1 MYARMRK
8 NAICQENVSFVHKSD
23 MNYCHFNNLFVTTA
37 TYRKEILSVTSS
49 TAQQSNNKNNNAS
62 KEAEKKCFI
71 F

>member
-1 MYARMRK
+1 MEEEDEIVSIYARMRK

-49 TAQQSNNKNNNAS
+49 TAQRL
-62 KEAEKKCFI
+62 
-71 F
+71 